1 MDNDF
6 LPYHER
12 NSFAFI
18 KLYDLINNLI
28 YLLLF
33 IFSFYFY
40 VYVYFYSSFYLA
52 F

>member
-18 KLYDLINNLI
+18 KLYDLINDLM
-28 YLLLF
+28 YLMYLLF
-33 IFSFYFY
+33 ILIIIIIFFI
-40 VYVYFYSSFYLA
+40 
-52 F
+52 

>member
-18 KLYDLINNLI
+18 KLYDLINDLM
-28 YLLLF
+28 YLLYLMF
-33 IFSFYFY
+33 ILIIIIIFFI
-40 VYVYFYSSFYLA
+40 
-52 F
+52 

>member
-18 KLYDLINNLI
+18 KLYDLINDLM
-28 YLLLF
+28 YLLYLF
-33 IFSFYFY
+33 VFIIILIIIIIFFI
-40 VYVYFYSSFYLA
+40 
-52 F
+52 

>member
-18 KLYDLINNLI
+18 KLYDLINDLMDLM
-28 YLLLF
+28 YLLF
-33 IFSFYFY
+33 ILIIIIIFFI
-40 VYVYFYSSFYLA
+40 
-52 F
+52 